1 MTNLRSSAETLTSIM
16 FHAMWAEI
24 LYGQV
29 FEKNLQQILIRAAK
43 FNYFPQILN
52 KPP

>member
-1 MTNLRSSAETLTSIM
+1 MR
-16 FHAMWAEI
+16 AEI
-24 LYGQV
+24 LHWQG